1 MVFSTPA
8 ANSAFKA
15 AFTVPATALLSPPL
29 ECASSKDLY
38 TQLGKLWGA
47 GHRAVQSLDGSDR
60 HVPAADSSLKDD
72 VAGEVETILD
82 GLWIDNKPNIG
93 GVGQVVMKRISG
105 TMSKAYEESMRGAA
119 AHASVG
125 VRGTQKASED
135 GA

>member
-1 MVFSTPA
+1 MSIVPHYSLLRCLVTLPCHLGEPMNHAEQGSSVSYGKGKLAMVFSTPA
-8 ANSAFKA
+8 SNSAFKA

-82 GLWIDNKPNIG
+82 GL
-93 GVGQVVMKRISG
+93 
-105 TMSKAYEESMRGAA
+105 
-119 AHASVG
+119 
-125 VRGTQKASED
+125 
-135 GA
+135 